1 MNTPISFAPAASVAV
16 QTWVSPAPST
26 YAMPPVDAGNA
37 DLAITADA
45 NTTAYIQFGPNLP
58 VGLDV
63 PGCIV
68 VRPGST
74 GLVMGNAALLAA
86 RLAKPTADRVPPGG
100 TFASTNAQGVTSVSG
115 SFSVA
120 WMQNQAAAA
129 AIATQCSLITV
140 PAGGVVTL
148 TRGTA
153 SGTTTF

>member
-1 MNTPISFAPAASVAV
+1 MSGPISFSPAASVAV
-16 QTWVSPAPST
+16 QTWASPAPST
-26 YAMPPVDAGNA
+26 YAMPPVDANNA

-58 VGLDV
+58 VGPDV

-68 VRPGST
+68 VRPGGT

-86 RLAKPTADRVPPGG
+86 RQAKPTAERVPSGA
-100 TFASTNAQGVTSVSG
+100 TVSG
-115 SFSVA
+115 QFPAA
-120 WMQNQAAAA
+120 WMQSQAQAA

-140 PAGGVVTL
+140 PAGGVVTI